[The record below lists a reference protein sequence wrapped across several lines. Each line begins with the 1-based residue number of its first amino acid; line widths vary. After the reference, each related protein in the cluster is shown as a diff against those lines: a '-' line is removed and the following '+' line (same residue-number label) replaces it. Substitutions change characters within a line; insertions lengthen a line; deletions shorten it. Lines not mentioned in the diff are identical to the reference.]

1 MARKRNPE
9 RHRAPSWVE
18 AAMTRPSGYFPKILL
33 LLFVLGTP
41 AIAAQPD
48 RGTFEVRIKDHREAI
63 DDFSRLLIA
72 IDKIAISPRPGWKFW
87 QTTWQELNP
96 SLASIDLTKY
106 VGKDSAVVLRAP
118 IGAGAFEA
126 LHLKIKSIDGLLKKD
141 GRHAPVK
148 NSIGPIKL
156 SFHVEPP
163 RATVLVLD
171 LTVIDLSDHPPRGYE
186 LSLKGY
192 ELYTNG
198 KLVDK
203 IPPG

>member
-1 MARKRNPE
+1 
-9 RHRAPSWVE
+9 
-18 AAMTRPSGYFPKILL
+18 MTKTSGYFRKILL
-33 LLFVLGTP
+33 LLFVLVAP
-41 AIAAQPD
+41 AVAAQPD

-63 DDFSRLLIA
+63 DDFSRLLIT

-96 SLASIDLTKY
+96 SPPSIDLTKY
-106 VGKDSAVVLRAP
+106 VGKDSAGVLRAA
-118 IGAGAFEA
+118 IDASAFDA
-126 LHLKIKSIDGLLKKD
+126 FHLKIKSIDGLLKKT
-141 GRHAPVK
+141 GRNAPVK

-156 SFHVEPP
+156 SFDVAP
-163 RATVLVLD
+163 RKETVLVLD

-203 IPPG
+203 VPPG

>member
-1 MARKRNPE
+1 
-9 RHRAPSWVE
+9 
-18 AAMTRPSGYFPKILL
+18 MTKISGYFVKIVLL
-33 LLFVLGTP
+33 LVLMAAAP
-41 AIAAQPD
+41 AAQPD
-48 RGTFEVRIKDHREAI
+48 QGTFEVRIKDHREAI
-63 DDFSRLLIA
+63 DDFSRLLIT

-96 SLASIDLTKY
+96 SPTSIDLTKY
-106 VGKDSAVVLRAP
+106 VGKDSATVLRAAV
-118 IGAGAFEA
+118 GAGAFDA
-126 LHLKIKSIDGLLKKD
+126 LHLKIKSIDGLLKKH

-148 NSIGPIKL
+148 NGTGPIKL
-156 SFHVEPP
+156 SFHVEPR

-192 ELYTNG
+192 ELYTND

-203 IPPG
+203 VPPG